1 MHKEGN
7 NGKILLGGHLSLEEF
22 VEIAR
27 FKAEVDFSAEYC
39 ERVKKSR
46 ELVEKWVD
54 EEKVMYGV
62 TTGFGALCT
71 QAIGKEDT

>member
-46 ELVEKWVD
+46 ELVEK
-54 EEKVMYGV
+54 
-62 TTGFGALCT
+62 
-71 QAIGKEDT
+71 